1 MQFNGQYTVATTDTV
16 KGKLEYGINNYLS
29 MLFRSLTNV
38 CVPQSFAFA
47 SKEHKGFAREDANA
61 SLWNAKVFEREHK
74 TFARV
79 RST

>member
-38 CVPQSFAFA
+38 CVPLRAL
-47 SKEHKGFAREDANA
+47 H
-61 SLWNAKVFEREHK
+61 SLAKNTKVLRAK
-74 TFARV
+74 TRMLLFGTQKCLRGN
-79 RST
+79 TKHLLE